1 MENRYNTINGIQERE
16 EALSRYTW
24 QLISEQNGVSMKV
37 TKEDVSDCRMLK
49 PLVQQAASSS
59 IIITIN
65 KVIADAAYDSNNNF
79 MYLAQIGI

>member
-1 MENRYNTINGIQERE
+1 
-16 EALSRYTW
+16 
-24 QLISEQNGVSMKV
+24 MKV